1 MRVTQGC
8 FSFLKDLSDDQI
20 SKQIEYAI
28 GKGWAIS
35 IEWTDD
41 PHPRNTYW
49 ELWGLPLFDIKDPAA
64 VMYELNE
71 CRRISPNGYIKI
83 NAFDASIN
91 IESCVMSF
99 IVQRPKEEPGFFLS
113 RTEGD
118 SRFQHYSIQSYA
130 VNAKPAN
137 TRY

>member
-1 MRVTQGC
+1 VRVTQGC

-20 SKQIEYAI
+20 TKQIEYAI
-28 GKGWAIS
+28 SKGWAIS

-71 CRRISPNGYIKI
+71 CRRISPAGYIKI
-83 NAFDASIN
+83 NAFDASIGT
-91 IESCVMSF
+91 ESCVMSF
-99 IVQRPKEEPGFFLS
+99 MVQRPKEEPGFFLS
-113 RTEGD
+113 RTEGE
-118 SRFQHYSIQSYA
+118 SRFQSYSIQSYS

-137 TRY
+137 SRY

>member
-1 MRVTQGC
+1 VRVTQGC

-20 SKQIEYAI
+20 TKQIEYAI
-28 GKGWAIS
+28 SKGWAIS

-71 CRRISPNGYIKI
+71 CRRISPAGYIKI
-83 NAFDASIN
+83 NAFDASIGT
-91 IESCVMSF
+91 ESCVMSF

-113 RTEGD
+113 RTEGE
-118 SRFQHYSIQSYA
+118 SRFQSYSIQSYS

-137 TRY
+137 SRY

>member
-1 MRVTQGC
+1 VRVTQGC

-28 GKGWAIS
+28 SKGWAIS

-99 IVQRPKEEPGFFLS
+99 IVGRPKEEPGFFLG
-113 RTEGD
+113 RTEGP
-118 SRFQHYSIQSYA
+118 SRLQHYSINSYA

>member
-1 MRVTQGC
+1 VRVTQGC

-20 SKQIEYAI
+20 SKQIEYAMS
-28 GKGWAIS
+28 KGWAIS

-71 CRRISPNGYIKI
+71 CRRISPAGYIKI

-113 RTEGD
+113 RTEGE
-118 SRFQHYSIQSYA
+118 SRFQSYSIQSYS

-137 TRY
+137 SRY

>member
-20 SKQIEYAI
+20 SKQIEYAM

-83 NAFDASIN
+83 NAFDARLSEAIN
-91 IESCVMSF
+91 LFCRNLERLLQEIF
-99 IVQRPKEEPGFFLS
+99 TFHQ
-113 RTEGD
+113 
-118 SRFQHYSIQSYA
+118 
-130 VNAKPAN
+130 
-137 TRY
+137 TREAQISVSLGV